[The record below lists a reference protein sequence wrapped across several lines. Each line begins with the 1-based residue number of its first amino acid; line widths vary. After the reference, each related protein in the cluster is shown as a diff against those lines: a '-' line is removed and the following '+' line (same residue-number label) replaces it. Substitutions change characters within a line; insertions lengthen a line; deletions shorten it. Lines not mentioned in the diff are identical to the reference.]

1 MRCGCLLLLRPC
13 ALCSWSAVAYLILN
27 TFLWCFVVVV
37 VVAVGRVGVFSGV
50 FSCGEV
56 LVASA
61 MFVAKQASSG
71 EGFRPGFCIG
81 V

>member
-1 MRCGCLLLLRPC
+1 M
-13 ALCSWSAVAYLILN
+13 
-27 TFLWCFVVVV
+27 WCFGVVV

-61 MFVAKQASSG
+61 MFVAKQASLG
-71 EGFRPGFCIG
+71 EGIHPGFCIG